1 VQDGGVAIEL
11 VIFDCDGVLVDSEP
25 LANAVLARLLTE
37 AGLPTTTE
45 EAMATYVGLSMSSA
59 VALAEERLGAPLP
72 DDLVDH
78 YHADVFAAFDRE
90 LQAVEGVVDAVD
102 AVDAL
107 GWATC
112 VASSGE
118 HERMR
123 RSLGRT
129 GLYDRFAGRIFSAS
143 EVERGKPHPDLFL
156 HAAREMGADPSGC
169 VVVEDS
175 PFGVQAAV
183 AAGMAAI
190 GYADGESAARLV
202 ELGAT
207 TLGRMDQLP
216 ALLELLDGTGPT
228 RPAARH
234 H

>member
-1 VQDGGVAIEL
+1 VPIDL

-37 AGLPTTTE
+37 AGLPTSTE
-45 EAMATYVGLSMSSA
+45 EAMATYVGLSMPSV
-59 VALAEERLGAPLP
+59 VALAEERLGAAVP
-72 DDLVDH
+72 DDLVER
-78 YHADVFAAFDRE
+78 YHAGVFAAFDRE
-90 LQAVEGVVDAVD
+90 LRPVEGVVEVVD

-129 GLYDRFAGRIFSAS
+129 GLYERFAGRIFSAS

-156 HAAREMGADPSGC
+156 HAAREMGADPAGC

-175 PFGVQAAV
+175 PFGVRAAV
-183 AAGMAAI
+183 AAGMAAF
-190 GYADGESAARLV
+190 GYADGEQAARLG

-207 TLGRMDQLP
+207 TFGSMRELP
-216 ALLELLDGTGPT
+216 ALLELVDGSGPT
-228 RPAARH
+228 EPAARH

>member
-1 VQDGGVAIEL
+1 VPIDL
-11 VIFDCDGVLVDSEP
+11 VIFDCDGVLVDSEA
-25 LANAVLARLLTE
+25 LANEVLARLLTE
-37 AGLPTTTE
+37 AGLSTTTE
-45 EAMATYVGLSMSSA
+45 EAMATYVGLSMPSV
-59 VALAEERLGAPLP
+59 VALAEERLGAAMP
-72 DDLVDH
+72 DDLVER
-78 YHADVFAAFDRE
+78 YHAGVFAAFDRE
-90 LQAVEGVVDAVD
+90 LRPVEGVVEVVD

-129 GLYDRFAGRIFSAS
+129 GLYERFAGRIFSAS
-143 EVERGKPHPDLFL
+143 EVERGKPHPDLFF

-175 PFGVQAAV
+175 AFGVRAAV
-183 AAGMAAI
+183 AAAMVAF
-190 GYADGESAARLV
+190 GYAEGERAARLG

-207 TLGRMDQLP
+207 TFGRMSELP
-216 ALLELLDGTGPT
+216 ALLELVDRSGPT
-228 RPAARH
+228 EPAARH